1 MTPSPSL
8 PPTLRRETADG
19 VVLLTIDRP
28 DALGAFDDDLW
39 DGIGAALTEAR
50 GDDDV
55 RCVVLTGTG
64 RAFTAGQD
72 LAEMAAP
79 RQHDDGRD
87 HGYRGFMP
95 VLEEFDKP
103 LVAAVNGMAVG
114 IGTTLLPFCDVV
126 LASTEARF
134 KVPFMPLGVTT
145 EAAGSLLLPERMGWQ
160 RAARMI
166 FTASWLSAAEA
177 QEAGLVLE
185 VVEPDALVPSALEL
199 ARTIAAMPLDSLV
212 TTKRLMM
219 AAHGDAV
226 RAARQ
231 REDAEFA
238 RMVGSAANAAALAS
252 FSKG

>member
-1 MTPSPSL
+1 
-8 PPTLRRETADG
+8 
-19 VVLLTIDRP
+19 
-28 DALGAFDDDLW
+28 
-39 DGIGAALTEAR
+39 
-50 GDDDV
+50 
-55 RCVVLTGTG
+55 
-64 RAFTAGQD
+64 
-72 LAEMAAP
+72 
-79 RQHDDGRD
+79 
-87 HGYRGFMP
+87 MP
-95 VLEEFDKP
+95 VLEAFDKP

-126 LASTEARF
+126 LASTDARF

-160 RAARMI
+160 RAARMV

-185 VVEPDALVPSALEL
+185 VVEPEALVPSALDL

-219 AAHGDAV
+219 AARGDAV